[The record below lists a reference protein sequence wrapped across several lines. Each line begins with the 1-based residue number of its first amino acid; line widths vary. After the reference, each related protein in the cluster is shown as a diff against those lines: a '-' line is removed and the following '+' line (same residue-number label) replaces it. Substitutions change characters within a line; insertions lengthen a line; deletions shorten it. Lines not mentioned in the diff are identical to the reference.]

1 MKVLLISYF
10 TSEKIVIH
18 SVMTCPKAHSNTELE
33 MHWNQLQMTPCEPI
47 YLDEQIYTSEESAVR
62 DQNGAGGG
70 GGQRGGDRNK
80 GCIFPWKGVCQQ
92 SKTNV
97 S

>member
-33 MHWNQLQMTPCEPI
+33 MHWNQLQMTPCEPHFFI
-47 YLDEQIYTSEESAVR
+47 SRSLYSPLHTNFGLHHMTYF
-62 DQNGAGGG
+62 
-70 GGQRGGDRNK
+70 GQKDISRSD
-80 GCIFPWKGVCQQ
+80 I
-92 SKTNV
+92 SKAW
-97 S
+97 